1 MTNRDLAGP
10 PGPELSFRRHIPAG
24 ARDGCAVLVLLH
36 GRGSNEGDL
45 QGLASLLPDDVILVT
60 PQAPFAAGPWGY
72 GPGWAWYRYIAEDRV
87 DDPTLAGSLEALD
100 GFLESIADSLPVR
113 MGPLVL
119 GGFSQGGTTSLAF
132 ALTRPGKIAGVAN
145 LSGFLVR
152 SPMVA
157 VDERGAKGLKV
168 FWGHG
173 RLDPN
178 IPFALGVSGRERL
191 REAGASVEAFDH
203 PSGHTITA
211 EEVAAFRS
219 WVEGLTRGG
228 TGVPVE

>member
-1 MTNRDLAGP
+1 MTTPDLTAQRGRKLP
-10 PGPELSFRRHIPAG
+10 FRLHVPGG
-24 ARDGCAVLVLLH
+24 ARDGSPLLVLLH

-45 QGLASLLPDDVILVT
+45 QGLAPLLPDDTILVT
-60 PQAPFAAGPWGY
+60 PQAPFTAGPWGY
-72 GPGWAWYRYIAEDRV
+72 GAGWAWYRYIAEDRV
-87 DDPTLAGSLEALD
+87 DDPTLAGSLDAVD
-100 GFLESIADSLPVR
+100 GFLGSIKDSLPVR
-113 MGPLVL
+113 TGPLVL

-132 ALTRPGKIAGVAN
+132 ALTRPGTLAGVAN
-145 LSGFLVR
+145 LSGFLVQ

-157 VDERGAKGLKV
+157 VEARGAHGLKV

-191 REAGASVEAFDH
+191 REAGAMVEAFDH

-211 EEVAAFRS
+211 EEVAAFRTWIEEVTQS
-219 WVEGLTRGG
+219 
-228 TGVPVE
+228 

>member
-1 MTNRDLAGP
+1 MMTRDSTAR
-10 PGPELSFRRHIPAG
+10 PGSELPFLTHVPEG
-24 ARDGCAVLVLLH
+24 VRDGSALLVLLH

-45 QGLASLLPDDVILVT
+45 QGLAPLLPKDTILVT
-60 PQAPFAAGPWGY
+60 PRAPFAAGPWGY

-87 DDPTLAGSLEALD
+87 DDPTLAGSLDALD

-113 MGPLVL
+113 PGPLVL

-132 ALTRPGKIAGVAN
+132 ALTRPGSVAGVAN
-145 LSGFLVR
+145 LSGFLVQ

-157 VDERGAKGLKV
+157 VEERGAKGLEV
-168 FWGHG
+168 FWAHG
-173 RLDPN
+173 RIDPN

-191 REAGASVEAFDH
+191 RAAGATVEAFDH

-211 EEVAAFRS
+211 EEVTAFRS
-219 WVEGLTRGG
+219 WIEGLTRS
-228 TGVPVE
+228 